1 MKYGILG
8 CILFLILIGVA
19 SAISVDPAIVK
30 QTIQAPAI
38 ASVPVLNIAAI
49 TFDSSVHGATV
60 YLDGSLLGADEMHS
74 KTPVTDNEVPAGD
87 HTATF
92 KLTGYKD
99 SVSSFHVEAGKPL
112 TIYAQLQQSPG
123 VAARQS
129 ITTLSPQVSLH
140 IQDITI
146 RPITTTTTMTF
157 TTTPPMM
164 NCPAGYTCM
173 SPDQALNSYG
183 AGNYS
188 QYSETLCAIGQ
199 TTSGRSVNEYCFAP
213 TVKSVPRVSINSD
226 LVRQVGG
233 GQDSGKGDEGRT
245 LPEGQLPLVVA
256 APPVQTNTG
265 FLETIFGS
273 IFGGLFGAAPK
284 PPMGGNLTGPTI
296 PPGTGFV
303 LDAYWVA
310 PVIDHGATIY
320 IGEERLNVTHALNQ
334 AVGTNPAAAP
344 SAGYDDA
351 VPTLTRIGWYLP
363 GSDPF
368 TVPPTKTIDLGVGG
382 RYRSMK
388 VEPSDFV
395 GYYGTWYLL
404 DASGIKPYGS
414 YPVFIVRDPVL
425 HLNVNNAASGADIGG
440 AQVTSGDRIRFSVN
454 KSIGV
459 TESTGNRRSP
469 ITNSPS
475 DGFLDIVVTAPD
487 GSTLTQLDTL
497 SAGGSPGVADLKRLC
512 WDDPAGSPCN
522 PGYTWNTGAK
532 YGNGTAKY
540 PPGTYSVQVISK
552 LNNMQSNYKNGG
564 QLYVGKTVSEKITFT
579 LV

>member
-8 CILFLILIGVA
+8 CILLLLLLIGTA
-19 SAISVDPAIVK
+19 SAAPIN
-30 QTIQAPAI
+30 PAI
-38 ASVPVLNIAAI
+38 AGRTIQPGAVVSVPVISTAAI

-60 YLDGSLLGADEMHS
+60 YLDGSLLGADEAHS

-92 KLTGYKD
+92 RLAGYKD
-99 SVSSFHVEAGKPL
+99 SVASFHVEAGKPQ
-112 TIYAQLQQSPG
+112 TIYAQLQQSLS
-123 VAARQS
+123 VAARQDIITLS
-129 ITTLSPQVSLH
+129 PRVSLQAESVTIRPVNITTLP
-140 IQDITI
+140 
-146 RPITTTTTMTF
+146 TF
-157 TTTPPMM
+157 MTTPPVDKTV
-164 NCPAGYTCM
+164 ARL
-173 SPDQALNSYG
+173 SPG
-183 AGNYS
+183 
-188 QYSETLCAIGQ
+188 
-199 TTSGRSVNEYCFAP
+199 TT
-213 TVKSVPRVSINSD
+213 I
-226 LVRQVGG
+226 LQQVGT
-233 GQDSGKGDEGRT
+233 QDTGKGDEGRD
-245 LPEGQLPLVVA
+245 LPEGQLVPVA
-256 APPVQTNTG
+256 AVQPVQTSTG
-265 FLETIFGS
+265 FFESVFGS

-296 PPGTGFV
+296 PPGSTFV
-303 LDAYWVA
+303 FDAYWVA

-351 VPTLTRIGWYLP
+351 VPTLTRIGWFQP
-363 GSDPF
+363 GMDPF
-368 TVPPTKTIDLGVGG
+368 TVSPSKTIDLGIGG

-395 GYYGTWYLL
+395 GYYGNWYLL
-404 DASGIKPYGS
+404 DTSGIKPYGS

-425 HLNVNNAASGADIGG
+425 LLKVTNAATNTDVSG

-459 TESTGNRRSP
+459 TDSTGNRRGP
-469 ITNSPS
+469 ITNSPG
-475 DGFLDIVVTAPD
+475 DGFLDIVVTAPG

-540 PPGTYSVQVISK
+540 PPGPYTVQVISR
-552 LNNMQSNYKNGG
+552 LNNMHNNYKNGG
-564 QLYVGKTVSEKITFT
+564 QLYVGKTVSEKVTFT